1 MPIRH
6 LRSTRYSICK
16 NAGRTD
22 DGRTDDGRTDADMEV
37 LDIVDEQGRPTGRT
51 VERSRAHA
59 EGILHRTAHVW
70 ILRKKV
76 GAVQI
81 LLQKR
86 SDNKDSHPGVYDIS
100 SAGHIPAGVD
110 YIPSALRELQEELG
124 VSAKAEELLLCGQRR
139 IRYDEVFHGKQFVD
153 NQVSNVY
160 ILWLDREPE
169 EFVLQTVE
177 VSEVRWFD
185 LEECIRLVEHSL
197 IPNCIA
203 MEELLMVQ
211 RGIGLA
217 QSE

>member
-1 MPIRH
+1 
-6 LRSTRYSICK
+6 
-16 NAGRTD
+16 
-22 DGRTDDGRTDADMEV
+22 MEV
-37 LDIVDEQGRPTGRT
+37 IDIVDEQGRPTGRT
-51 VERSRAHA
+51 VERNRAHA

-86 SDNKDSHPGVYDIS
+86 SDDKDSHPGVYDIS

-169 EFVLQTVE
+169 EFVLQTEE

-185 LEECIRLVEHSL
+185 LEECIRLVEHSQ